1 MNFIKSLREPV
12 NSLTHWGAAVLALGA
27 SLSLI
32 LINRETPGRLIP
44 LVIYGASLIVMF
56 SASGTYHAVRVGER
70 ALEAFRKLDHAAIY
84 LLIAGTYTPFCMNAF
99 AGFWSA
105 GLMGLIWTLALV
117 GIVIKLI
124 IVRAPRWVNAGIYVI
139 MGWIAVFAFRQLVL
153 LPIPV
158 FAWLIVGGVIYTLG
172 AIVYVTKLFN
182 FVPGRFGFHEVW
194 HIFVMLGAAAHFMA
208 VLQL

>member
-1 MNFIKSLREPV
+1 
-12 NSLTHWGAAVLALGA
+12 
-27 SLSLI
+27 
-32 LINRETPGRLIP
+32 
-44 LVIYGASLIVMF
+44 
-56 SASGTYHAVRVGER
+56 
-70 ALEAFRKLDHAAIY
+70 
-84 LLIAGTYTPFCMNAF
+84 
-99 AGFWSA
+99 
-105 GLMGLIWTLALV
+105 V
-117 GIVIKLI
+117 GIVIKLM
-124 IVRAPRWVNAGIYVI
+124 IVRAPRWVNAGIAVI